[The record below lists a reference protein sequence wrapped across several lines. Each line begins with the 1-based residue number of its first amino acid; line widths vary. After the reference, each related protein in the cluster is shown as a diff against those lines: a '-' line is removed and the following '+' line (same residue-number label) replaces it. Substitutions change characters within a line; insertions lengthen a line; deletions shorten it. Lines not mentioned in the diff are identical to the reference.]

1 MLKCFVNHLVWLFTF
16 SKEKAYLLRLGV
28 SRGLLRAKGSISAG
42 PGGPSF
48 YSIYRTVSEEV
59 VQNITDCSQTLCG

>member
-1 MLKCFVNHLVWLFTF
+1 M
-16 SKEKAYLLRLGV
+16 EKTYLLRLGV
-28 SRGLLRAKGSISAG
+28 SRGLLSAKGSISAG